1 MLKKS
6 ITYVDYNGV
15 ERTEDFYF
23 NLNKAETLGYIIG
36 FEGGIESFIE
46 KVVQEEDVK
55 KLWDLWS
62 DFILMCYGEKSS
74 DGRRFIKSKELSE
87 GFKQTEAYNNLV
99 MELVSGKGA
108 DNAKFVNAVVAD
120 VEKDPNKKALI
131 ESFKVVEQP

>member
-46 KVVQEEDVK
+46 RVVQEEDVK

-131 ESFKVVEQP
+131 ESFKVVE

>member
-74 DGRRFIKSKELSE
+74 DGRRFIKTKELSE

-131 ESFKVVEQP
+131 KSFKVVE

>member
-6 ITYVDYNGV
+6 ITYVDYNGC

-36 FEGGIESFIE
+36 FDGGIESFIT
-46 KVVQEEDVK
+46 KVVKEEDGK

-62 DFILMCYGEKSS
+62 NFILMCYGEKSS

-87 GFKQTEAYNNLV
+87 GFKQTEAYNNLM
-99 MELVSGKGA
+99 MELISGNG
-108 DNAKFVNAVVAD
+108 DENAKFVNAVVAD

-131 ESFKVVEQP
+131 ESFKVVE

>member
-36 FEGGIESFIE
+36 FEGGIDSFIE

-74 DGRRFIKSKELSE
+74 DGRRFIKTKELSE

-131 ESFKVVEQP
+131 ESFKVVE

>member
-23 NLNKAETLGYIIG
+23 NLNKAETLGYVIG

-46 KVVQEEDVK
+46 KVVREEDVK

-87 GFKQTEAYNNLV
+87 GFKQTEAYTNLV

-131 ESFKVVEQP
+131 ESFKVVE

>member
-15 ERTEDFYF
+15 ERTENFYF

-131 ESFKVVEQP
+131 ESIKVVE

>member
-131 ESFKVVEQP
+131 ASFKVVE

>member
-62 DFILMCYGEKSS
+62 NFILMCYGEKSS

-131 ESFKVVEQP
+131 ESFKVVE

>member
-23 NLNKAETLGYIIG
+23 NLNEDETLGYIIG

-46 KVVQEEDVK
+46 KVVKEEDMA
-55 KLWDLWS
+55 KLWVLWS
-62 DFILMCYGEKSS
+62 DFLLRCYGEKSS

-87 GFKQTEAYNNLV
+87 GFKQTKAYTKLM
-99 MELVSGKGA
+99 MELLSDKG
-108 DNAKFVNAVVAD
+108 DKCTEFINAVVAD
-120 VEKDPNKKALI
+120 VKKDPNKKALLD
-131 ESFKVVEQP
+131 SFKVVK

>member
-23 NLNKAETLGYIIG
+23 NLNKAETLGYVIG
-36 FEGGIESFIE
+36 FEGGIESFIK

-131 ESFKVVEQP
+131 ESFKVVE

>member
-23 NLNKAETLGYIIG
+23 NLNKTETLGYIIG

-131 ESFKVVEQP
+131 ESFKVVK

>member
-87 GFKQTEAYNNLV
+87 GFKQTEAYTNLV

-131 ESFKVVEQP
+131 ESFKVIE

>member
-15 ERTEDFYF
+15 ERTENFYF

-131 ESFKVVEQP
+131 ESFKVVE

>member
-46 KVVQEEDVK
+46 KVVKEEDVK
-55 KLWDLWS
+55 KLWDIWS
-62 DFILMCYGEKSS
+62 DFILRCYGEKSS

-87 GFKQTEAYNNLV
+87 AFSQTEAYTNLM
-99 MELVSGKGA
+99 MELMSSSG
-108 DNAKFVNAVVAD
+108 DVNAKFVNAIVAD

-131 ESFKVVEQP
+131 NSFKVVE

>member
-36 FEGGIESFIE
+36 FESGIESFIE

-55 KLWDLWS
+55 TLWDLWS

-131 ESFKVVEQP
+131 ESFKVVE

>member
-23 NLNKAETLGYIIG
+23 NLNRAETLGYIIG
-36 FEGGIESFIE
+36 FEGGIESFVE

-87 GFKQTEAYNNLV
+87 GFKQTEAYTNLV

-131 ESFKVVEQP
+131 ESFKVVE

>member
-87 GFKQTEAYNNLV
+87 EFKQTEAYNNLV

-131 ESFKVVEQP
+131 ESFKVVE

>member
-23 NLNKAETLGYIIG
+23 NLNKAETLGYVIG

-46 KVVQEEDVK
+46 KVIQEEDVK

-131 ESFKVVEQP
+131 ESFKVVE

>member
-36 FEGGIESFIE
+36 FDGGIESFIE

-87 GFKQTEAYNNLV
+87 GFKQTEAYTNLV

-131 ESFKVVEQP
+131 ESFKVVE

>member
-23 NLNKAETLGYIIG
+23 NLNEDETLGYIIG

-46 KVVQEEDVK
+46 KVVKEEDAK

-62 DFILMCYGEKSS
+62 DFLFRCYGEKSS

-87 GFKQTEAYNNLV
+87 GFKQTKAYTNLM
-99 MELVSGKGA
+99 MELLSDKGDKCA
-108 DNAKFVNAVVAD
+108 EFINAVIAD
-120 VEKDPNKKALI
+120 VKKDPNKKALI
-131 ESFKVVEQP
+131 DSFKVVK

>member
-99 MELVSGKGA
+99 MELVSGKGT

-131 ESFKVVEQP
+131 ESFKVVE

>member
-23 NLNKAETLGYIIG
+23 NLSNAETLGYINS
-36 FEGGIESFIE
+36 ERGGVEAFIIKAVE
-46 KVVQEEDVK
+46 TEDNV
-55 KLWDLWS
+55 KLWNIWS
-62 DFILMCYGEKSS
+62 DFIARCYGEKSD

-87 GFKQTEAYNNLV
+87 AFMQTEAYTNLV
-99 MELVSGKGA
+99 MELMSSTG
-108 DNAKFVNAVVAD
+108 DENAKFVNAVVAD

-131 ESFKVVEQP
+131 ESFKVVE

>member
-23 NLNKAETLGYIIG
+23 NLNKAETLCYIIG

-87 GFKQTEAYNNLV
+87 GFKQTEAYTNLV

-131 ESFKVVEQP
+131 ESFKVVE

>member
-131 ESFKVVEQP
+131 ESFKVIE

>member
-23 NLNKAETLGYIIG
+23 NLNKAETLGYIIR

-131 ESFKVVEQP
+131 ESFKVIE

>member
-74 DGRRFIKSKELSE
+74 DGRRFIKTKELSE

-131 ESFKVVEQP
+131 ESFKVVE

>member
-131 ESFKVVEQP
+131 ESFKVVE